1 MGYYDDDDL
10 DIHVRHRDASPRPV
24 RYVQSQPRPRYY
36 PSNPGP
42 SYLVPEQRTTVVARA
57 RSRSRSGSYERRR
70 DSPPQAPAGQPIIIH
85 NSVYQERDHSESES
99 DESDYGSR
107 RRRGG
112 RQAARRRRHS
122 SSSSSASGSSRSRS
136 HARMTRQDWEAEQTR
151 QELERLRIAQA
162 RDEDQRRLA
171 KQYRDQGDLERAKKE
186 LDEIKHREAKAKE
199 AERIKRELE
208 LQRLKEEEEAEEQRK
223 LREKEAQEAVERY
236 KHQEAQRI
244 AFEKQKEEENEREYK
259 RRIQEDLIKSGL
271 DEKAIAAILN
281 KEKIPEPKPEPNPER
296 DAMPLARATYTRMA
310 RRHLSIE
317 TLRVHHIEWDFDV
330 VSDLLFG
337 LGKID
342 TNTRPAGSRILI
354 IFSSSVGFRNGSRIS
369 CGNTPDLFEVNA
381 EKLSWSKRRRIT

>member
-1 MGYYDDDDL
+1 
-10 DIHVRHRDASPRPV
+10 
-24 RYVQSQPRPRYY
+24 
-36 PSNPGP
+36 
-42 SYLVPEQRTTVVARA
+42 
-57 RSRSRSGSYERRR
+57 
-70 DSPPQAPAGQPIIIH
+70 
-85 NSVYQERDHSESES
+85 
-99 DESDYGSR
+99 
-107 RRRGG
+107 
-112 RQAARRRRHS
+112 
-122 SSSSSASGSSRSRS
+122 
-136 HARMTRQDWEAEQTR
+136 MTRQDWEAEQTR

-330 VSDLLFG
+330 DPDYLLIKRWIPEWEQDQ
-337 LGKID
+337 LWKH
-342 TNTRPAGSRILI
+342 TRSLR
-354 IFSSSVGFRNGSRIS
+354 
-369 CGNTPDLFEVNA
+369 
-381 EKLSWSKRRRIT
+381 SKRGKALMVEEKKDYLEDPSFEWVRKKSKSRKRSKSPSLLMYLAGAKQ